1 MTVIIKMMNET
12 LNENTYREIEAYT
25 LSQMAKL
32 ENSNHNDEHVVR
44 VKNNALKILTLLGI
58 EGQVDKNLLKAICL
72 LHDFTYTVKKPGMY
86 TYIFEGQIEKR
97 IVQPVLTKFEISDET
112 KKIIISAVSQHAHS
126 FPFRKLN
133 KRHNIYA
140 KVLQDADTLD
150 FFDCLRIKNYMER
163 NNRSIIGKIK
173 NKIGGR
179 MIVYGLQNLGSF
191 LNYPVLAKSF
201 FADSS
206 MKCIS

>member
-1 MTVIIKMMNET
+1 MSQDSYKKGFSRWTWNVFLSFLPKRMTVIIKMMNET

-97 IVQPVLTKFEISDET
+97 IVQPVLTKYQMKL
-112 KKIIISAVSQHAHS
+112 KK
-126 FPFRKLN
+126 
-133 KRHNIYA
+133 
-140 KVLQDADTLD
+140 
-150 FFDCLRIKNYMER
+150 
-163 NNRSIIGKIK
+163 
-173 NKIGGR
+173 
-179 MIVYGLQNLGSF
+179 
-191 LNYPVLAKSF
+191 
-201 FADSS
+201 
-206 MKCIS
+206 